1 MKAKG
6 QRGDGNPQETVGSSG
21 VFDLHRP
28 LLFSIAYRMLG
39 SVMDAEDVVQEAY
52 LRWQRAPEAE
62 MRSPRAYLS
71 AIVTRLRIDQLRR
84 VKARREEYVGPW
96 LPEPLPTEPA
106 PDGPGARVRNSVPK
120 GRTAASA
127 GRSSC
132 TKRAP
137 GRPAVRQEECGLHED
152 DLAAS

>member
-39 SVMDAEDVVQEAY
+39 RVMDAEDVVQEAY

-62 MRSPRAYLS
+62 IFSPKACLS
-71 AIVTRLRIDQLRR
+71 AVVTRLCIDQLRFA
-84 VKARREEYVGPW
+84 KAHPEAYVGPW
-96 LPEPLPTEPA
+96 RFPCQASCPDRVYGGVRWEKFLHPTFQ
-106 PDGPGARVRNSVPK
+106 
-120 GRTAASA
+120 RTDEYRRKTVS
-127 GRSSC
+127 
-132 TKRAP
+132 
-137 GRPAVRQEECGLHED
+137 
-152 DLAAS
+152 